1 METLGCESALTEV
14 GMERPQ
20 RGEATHWAG
29 GALGVNK
36 RPSKRRHGEESTKGL
51 VWEPLKAG
59 LLNPGPNILDRST
72 FQENLS
78 EYKIPISIS
87 LNNTT
92 SQSNSVTD
100 YIVEEKE
107 LGMGNAIAK
116 QQHINKAPALTRIH
130 SPSVEHLVP
139 NQTSYLTQCIS
150 QAS

>member
-59 LLNPGPNILDRST
+59 LLNPGPNILDQIILCSGGCTVGYLATSLT
-72 FQENLS
+72 F
-78 EYKIPISIS
+78 
-87 LNNTT
+87 
-92 SQSNSVTD
+92 
-100 YIVEEKE
+100 
-107 LGMGNAIAK
+107 
-116 QQHINKAPALTRIH
+116 IH
-130 SPSVEHLVP
+130 
-139 NQTSYLTQCIS
+139 
-150 QAS
+150 